1 VFPLLLHAHHHDGRI
16 KVNLKIF
23 SFFIPMILSIDVG
36 IRNLA
41 LCLLDQDL
49 IREWDVDGIPPQH
62 ADGVYMSLRDHLD
75 ARPWVLTAKTILIEE
90 QPSFNKKMVSV
101 MHFLHAYF
109 IIKCPKAE
117 TIIYHASNKIPDI
130 AGPGKAQ
137 YNKRKKASIE
147 RCEAFIRSSQT
158 NAHWVDTF
166 VKSKKKDDLAD
177 TVMQALSFV
186 NRTEVVT
193 KKKKVTKLVARKPN
207 ENQKRTKYSKCN
219 LAWIYLNKVECE
231 VLEKNKRF
239 MKDLKRYYRDIEEL
253 KKALEA

>member
-1 VFPLLLHAHHHDGRI
+1 
-16 KVNLKIF
+16 
-23 SFFIPMILSIDVG
+23 MILSIDVG

-41 LCLLDQDL
+41 LCLLDEDHNNL
-49 IREWDVDGIPPQH
+49 VMEWDVDGIPPQH
-62 ADGVYMSLRDHLD
+62 TDGIYKSMRDHLD
-75 ARPWVLTAKTILIEE
+75 ARPLVLTAKTILIEE

-109 IIKCPKAE
+109 IIKCPEAE

-130 AGPGKAQ
+130 SGPGKAQ

-147 RCEAFIRSSQT
+147 RCEAFIRSNDV

-186 NRTEVVT
+186 NRKEVT
-193 KKKKVTKLVARKPN
+193 PASKKKKTTKVVARKPN
-207 ENQKRTKYSKCN
+207 ENQKRTKYSKSN
-219 LAWIYLNKVECE
+219 LVWIYLNKVECE
-231 VLEKNKRF
+231 VLENNKRF
-239 MKDLKRYYRDIEEL
+239 MKDLKRYYRDLSEL
-253 KKALEA
+253 IKDLK